1 MLVYQR
7 VLSNYDA
14 TKIYQDASFVGRL
27 FMVFTITHVEPA
39 GPCDWIAVSILQLF
53 RSEVV
58 PPDLAT

>member
-27 FMVFTITHVEPA
+27 FMLFTITHV
-39 GPCDWIAVSILQLF
+39 DS
-53 RSEVV
+53 
-58 PPDLAT
+58 